1 MRPRLRHPVVLVLAA
16 ALMLALPAAAFA
28 RTGDHAP
35 TSHSARATPPDAPKN
50 LHTTVLPGQK
60 AIEVT
65 WDSVLLATGYDVLVD
80 GDVVASPLLI
90 NPLKVVLKDGLVVGR
105 TYEIAVRGTIG
116 PVTGDKASTE
126 QTLYIA
132 PVTTVQAANPT
143 NPLAGVEWGVYLG
156 LQDPAMIGWNQLG
169 QAERDQLAPIA
180 MAHKAKFFG
189 RWISDGDAEQK
200 TKEYIE
206 DSQAGD
212 PSKMTILTLFRM
224 FPWEGEA
231 SILKRL
237 PTPAEQAAYKKF
249 VTGMAKGIGNDKVA
263 VVLQPDGYFA
273 KKAYDAFVKKLGRK
287 KALLPARM
295 LAWTS
300 KTLAAQ
306 PNTEVYVDMG
316 SEDWARGKVA
326 PVAKFLKLSGVKY
339 ARGFSLNVSH
349 KNYVEREILFAKKVS
364 LALAKMGLPGK
375 HAVLDTSD
383 NGQPFHGS
391 EINPDG
397 SHQQDYT
404 MPGEIDPC
412 KTKGEKTPCT
422 ALGIPPTTD
431 VDNQAWHLTPAV
443 GAVAA
448 KYVDAYLWVSRPWLP
463 DQGAGGSKFSPTFAS
478 LLLKTWEYSP
488 YFAGTP

>member
-1 MRPRLRHPVVLVLAA
+1 MHPRLRHPVVLVLAA

-28 RTGDHAP
+28 RAGDHAP
-35 TSHSARATPPDAPKN
+35 ASHTARATPPDAPKN
-50 LHTTVLPGQK
+50 LHTTVVPGQK
-60 AIEVT
+60 AIEVS

-80 GDVVASPLLI
+80 GNVVASTLLVD
-90 NPLKVVLKDGLVVGR
+90 PLKVVVSTGLVVGR
-105 TYEIAVRGTIG
+105 TYEISVRGTIG
-116 PVTGDKASTE
+116 PVMGDETSTE

-132 PVTTVQAANPT
+132 PVTTTQKANPT

-189 RWISDGDAEQK
+189 RWIADGDAEQK

-206 DSQAGD
+206 DTQAGD

-273 KKAYDAFVKKLGRK
+273 WKAFTVLSPKLGRH

-306 PNTEVYVDMG
+306 PNTHVYVDMG

-349 KNYVEREILFAKKVS
+349 KNYVDREILFAKKVS
-364 LALAKMGLPGK
+364 QALAKMGLPGK

-391 EINPDG
+391 EINPPG
-397 SHQQDYT
+397 SDYT
-404 MPGEIDPC
+404 MPGEIGPC
-412 KTKGEKTPCT
+412 TTKGEKKPCT

-431 VDNQAWHLTPAV
+431 VDNKAWHLTPAV

-448 KYVDAYLWVSRPWLP
+448 KYVDAYVWVSRPWLP
-463 DQGAGGSKFSPTFAS
+463 NQGAGGSKFSPKFAT
-478 LLLKTWEYSP
+478 LLMKTWEYSP